1 MLTLD
6 SFIESID
13 YLPPMPRNVTSLI
26 NLLNKTDIDVDQ
38 VVELIQYDPALTAQ
52 VIRHCNSAFFGG
64 APASDLHEA
73 TARVG
78 YSEIFQ
84 LVVALSTAGLMRPQ
98 QKGYGIEVG
107 ELWKHCISAALVG
120 KFVAADRGADASL
133 VFTACMLHDLGK
145 VALSRSL
152 EAKYDEV
159 IAETKRSQCPMLL
172 VERNLLGFDHAE
184 VGGRLLQQ
192 WNFPVELVQA
202 VQFHHDPVAA
212 PEHAQLAAYA
222 YLANMIAC
230 FMGFGCGHQALA
242 FQGRMEALDLIG
254 TTPEQIPGYMAKAFY
269 AIRDTEK
276 LFGLPFAK

>member
-1 MLTLD
+1 
-6 SFIESID
+6 
-13 YLPPMPRNVTSLI
+13 
-26 NLLNKTDIDVDQ
+26 
-38 VVELIQYDPALTAQ
+38 
-52 VIRHCNSAFFGG
+52 
-64 APASDLHEA
+64 
-73 TARVG
+73 
-78 YSEIFQ
+78 
-84 LVVALSTAGLMRPQ
+84 VALSTAGLMRPQ

-159 IAETKRSQCPMLL
+159 IAETKRSQCPMLV

-212 PEHAQLAAYA
+212 PEHGQLAAYA